1 MAVLD
6 RIPDLTSCVQ
16 VVVGRETM
24 SGPKNNFDVFARGF
38 TVCVE
43 ATAGGRTGSSII
55 CVGDMPYELA
65 FARCLGA
72 RTIDIEVLRGGGESN
87 DPA

>member
-43 ATAGGRTGSSII
+43 ATAGREPGRRSS
-55 CVGDMPYELA
+55 A
-65 FARCLGA
+65 
-72 RTIDIEVLRGGGESN
+72 
-87 DPA
+87 